1 MKTMVVIPGWH
12 ACIRQKASTQEVN
25 GRPRP
30 AISVLAIASKNLQT
44 TALGL
49 STKQSLLKHRYTLRG
64 RSGCFCKVKLA
75 LPYRLKYV
83 YKELFCQEAECTYG

>member
-1 MKTMVVIPGWH
+1 MGRH
-12 ACIRQKASTQEVN
+12 ALCQRALTKEVN
-25 GRPRP
+25 GRPRA
-30 AISVLAIASKNLQT
+30 AISVLETASKNLQT
-44 TALGL
+44 TSSGF

-64 RSGCFCKVKLA
+64 RSGCFCKVKPA